1 MMRIISK
8 CISCLSVGL
17 MALLLCQTPVMADS
31 IQTSSE
37 IVDHVVW
44 KNVPITVV
52 LPVGVERRIDFPTAV
67 RIEWPDGVGDKTSNL
82 QIRENGSLYWTA
94 AEPFSRQRVNV
105 FSMAGPDSWLL
116 DVEARADASPRTLV
130 ILDDRFNDASAAGV
144 SESQPLSDA
153 DRYHHDGVDMVR
165 FAAQNLYAPS
175 RLITPLA
182 GVVRVPVAT
191 QEVLLYRGGA
201 LRTAPM
207 TQWKSSTIPPL
218 YVTAVRV
225 TATAMNTQPTTLD
238 PRNLRGE
245 WLSATP
251 QHGQVGM
258 AGDQDDTT
266 VWYLV
271 SSRPFEESIQ

>member
-1 MMRIISK
+1 MMMRIVSK
-8 CISCLSVGL
+8 CASRLCVGL
-17 MALLLCQTPVMADS
+17 IVLLCQAPLMAAS
-31 IQTSSE
+31 IQTASE
-37 IVDHVVW
+37 IVDHVIW
-44 KNVPITVV
+44 KNIPITIV

-67 RIEWPDGVGDKTSNL
+67 RIEWPDTVGDKTSL

-130 ILDDRFNDASAAGV
+130 ILDDRFNDAADVGV
-144 SESQPLSDA
+144 SEPQPLSDA
-153 DRYHHDGVDMVR
+153 DRYRHDGVDMVR

-182 GVVRVPVAT
+182 GVVRVPVTT
-191 QEVLLYRGGA
+191 QEVPLHRGGA
-201 LRTAPM
+201 LRTTPI

-225 TATAMNTQPTTLD
+225 TATATATQPTTLD